1 MYTVLLADDENSVL
15 ETLRG
20 SVSWHILGVD
30 QVLTAQD
37 GKKALDIIEGG
48 RIDLLITD
56 IRMPRMDG
64 LELIRN
70 VRNLYPDIHCILLT
84 AYSEFSYAKEA
95 ISLGVENYLLKP
107 VSKEEVVQTVTKALD
122 NIYKHHENS
131 ERLLLDNTLLRWLS
145 SRINGEELGDRAAL
159 LGINIYLPCYCVVCI
174 IKKNDSGPLS
184 LFRRACV
191 EKLSKQYEVYH
202 LWDDNG
208 RYVLIL
214 GGKEIDRG
222 ILEKN
227 LEMIA
232 RETDAQSVAA
242 AVGITVQGAN
252 SLPVSYLMACEII
265 ELAEVPFS
273 GVVLK
278 KKNGVKDHKVD
289 LLAEEV
295 RMLFY
300 EDEKKAKQN
309 QRKLLAAKIY
319 ETGGEKNA
327 REGLSL
333 LKKTCVKVLVSEF
346 PAQNLIRNGIFAD
359 WPGYEE
365 VAGDFSDKEKFMLA
379 VVEVLDQA
387 EQVFDNL
394 FRVLNPQVQ
403 SALKYTRAHMGEGIS
418 IKTLCDRNG
427 TNPAYLGHM
436 FKTETGI
443 FFNDYLTRLRI
454 NRSVYLLRNP
464 DRKIKDIA
472 VQVGFSSTSYFE
484 KCFKDQKGVS
494 PLKYRTEYMT

>member
-1 MYTVLLADDENSVL
+1 MYTVLLADDETGVL
-15 ETLRG
+15 ETLRS

-30 QVLTAQD
+30 NVLTAQD
-37 GKKALDIIEGG
+37 GKKALEIIES
-48 RIDLLITD
+48 RRVDLLITD
-56 IRMPRMDG
+56 IRMPHMDG

-70 VRNLYPDIHCILLT
+70 VRSLYPDIHCILLT

-107 VSKEEVVQTVTKALD
+107 VSKEEVIQTVTKALD

-131 ERLLLDNTLLRWLS
+131 ERLFLDNTLLRWLS
-145 SRINGEELGDRAAL
+145 SSINGEELGDRAAL
-159 LGINIYLPCYCVVCI
+159 LGINIYLPCYCAVCI

-184 LFRRACV
+184 LFRSVCV

-202 LWDDNG
+202 LWDDAG

-214 GGKEIDRG
+214 GGKEIDRRM
-222 ILEKN
+222 LEKT
-227 LEMIA
+227 LETVA
-232 RETDAQSVAA
+232 RETDAQSAAA
-242 AVGITVQGAN
+242 AVGIAVQGAN

-265 ELAEVPFS
+265 ELADTSSS
-273 GVVLK
+273 GIVLK
-278 KKNGVKDHKVD
+278 KKTDMNDFKVD

-309 QRKLLAAKIY
+309 RRKLLAVKIY
-319 ETGGEKNA
+319 ETEGEENV

-333 LKKTCVKVLVSEF
+333 LMKTCVKVLVSEF
-346 PAQNLIRNGIFAD
+346 PAQNLMRNGIFAD

-365 VAGDFSDKEKFMLA
+365 GVLDFSGKEKFMFA

-387 EQVFDNL
+387 EQVFKKV
-394 FRVLNPQVQ
+394 FEALNPQVQ
-403 SALKYTRAHMGEGIS
+403 SAVKYMRAHMGEGIS

-436 FKTETGI
+436 FKTETGV

-464 DRKIKDIA
+464 DRRIKDVA
-472 VQVGFSSTSYFE
+472 AQVGFSSTSYFE

-494 PLKYRTEYMT
+494 PLKYKMESIT

>member
-1 MYTVLLADDENSVL
+1 MYTVLLTDDETSVL
-15 ETLRG
+15 EALKG

-30 QVLTAQD
+30 NVLTAQD
-37 GKKALDIIEGG
+37 GKKALEIIES
-48 RIDLLITD
+48 RRVDLLITD

-70 VRNLYPDIHCILLT
+70 VRRLYPDIHCILLT

-131 ERLLLDNTLLRWLS
+131 ERLILDNTLLRWLS
-145 SRINGEELGDRAAL
+145 SSINGEELGDRAAL
-159 LGINIYLPCYCVVCI
+159 LGINIYLPCYCAICI

-184 LFRRACV
+184 LFRCACV

-214 GGKEIDRG
+214 GGKEIDLRV
-222 ILEKN
+222 LEKM
-227 LEMIA
+227 LETIA
-232 RETDAQSVAA
+232 RETDVQSAA
-242 AVGITVQGAN
+242 VAVGITVQGAN
-252 SLPVSYLMACEII
+252 SLPLSYLMACETI
-265 ELAEVPFS
+265 ELADTS
-273 GVVLK
+273 SSDIVLK
-278 KKNGVKDHKVD
+278 KKTSVNDCEVD

-300 EDEKKAKQN
+300 GDGKKAKQN
-309 QRKLLAAKIY
+309 QYKLLVEKIY
-319 ETGGEKNA
+319 ETEGEKNA

-333 LKKTCVKVLVSEF
+333 LMKTCAKVLVSEF
-346 PAQNLIRNGIFAD
+346 PSKNLMWNGIFAD
-359 WPGYEE
+359 WPGYDE
-365 VAGDFSDKEKFMLA
+365 ATGDLSGKEKFMIA
-379 VVEVLDQA
+379 AVEVLDQA
-387 EQVFDNL
+387 EQVFKKVFDS
-394 FRVLNPQVQ
+394 LNPQVQ
-403 SALKYTRAHMGEGIS
+403 SAIKYMRAHMEEGIS
-418 IKTLCDRNG
+418 IKTFCCRNG
-427 TNPAYLGHM
+427 TNPAYLGHI
-436 FKTETGI
+436 FKTETGV
-443 FFNDYLTRLRI
+443 FFNDYLTHLRI

-464 DRKIKDIA
+464 DHRIKDIA
-472 VQVGFSSTSYFE
+472 VRTGFSSTSYFE

-494 PLKYRTEYMT
+494 PLKYRMESIT

>member
-1 MYTVLLADDENSVL
+1 MYTVLLTDDENSVL

-30 QVLTAQD
+30 SVLTAQD
-37 GKKALDIIEGG
+37 GKKALEIIES
-48 RIDLLITD
+48 RRVDLLITD
-56 IRMPRMDG
+56 IRMPHMDG

-70 VRNLYPDIHCILLT
+70 VRSLYPDIHCILLT

-131 ERLLLDNTLLRWLS
+131 ERLILDNTLLRWLS
-145 SRINGEELGDRAAL
+145 SSINGEELGDRAAL
-159 LGINIYLPCYCVVCI
+159 LGINIYLPCYCAVCI
-174 IKKNDSGPLS
+174 IKKNDSGPLL
-184 LFRRACV
+184 LFRSACV
-191 EKLSKQYEVYH
+191 EELSKQYEVYH

-214 GGKEIDRG
+214 GGKEIVQG
-222 ILEKN
+222 ALEKT
-227 LEMIA
+227 LERIA
-232 RETDAQSVAA
+232 RETDAQSAAA

-252 SLPVSYLMACEII
+252 SLPVSYLMACETI
-265 ELAEVPFS
+265 ELADTSSP
-273 GVVLK
+273 GIVLK
-278 KKNGVKDHKVD
+278 KKTDVNDCRVD

-300 EDEKKAKQN
+300 GDGKKAKQN
-309 QRKLLAAKIY
+309 QHRLLAEKIY
-319 ETGGEKNA
+319 EAEGERNV

-333 LKKTCVKVLVSEF
+333 LMKTCAKVLVSEF
-346 PAQNLIRNGIFAD
+346 PSQNFIRNGIFTD

-365 VAGDFSDKEKFMLA
+365 VAGDFSEKEKFLIA
-379 VVEVLDQA
+379 AVEVLDQA
-387 EQVFDNL
+387 EQVFNKVFGSL
-394 FRVLNPQVQ
+394 SPQVQ
-403 SALKYTRAHMGEGIS
+403 SAIKYMRARMGEGIS

-427 TNPAYLGHM
+427 TNPAYMGHM
-436 FKTETGI
+436 FKTETGV

-454 NRSVYLLRNP
+454 NRAVYLLRNP
-464 DRKIKDIA
+464 DRRIKDIA
-472 VQVGFSSTSYFE
+472 VQAGFSSTSYFE

-494 PLKYRTEYMT
+494 PLKYRMESMT